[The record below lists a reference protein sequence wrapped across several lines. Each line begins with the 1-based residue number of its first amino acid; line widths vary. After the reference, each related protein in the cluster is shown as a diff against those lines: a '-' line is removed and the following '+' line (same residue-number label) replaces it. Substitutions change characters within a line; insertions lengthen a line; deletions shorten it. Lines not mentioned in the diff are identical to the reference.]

1 MPYVEL
7 SDKAGSQIRDL
18 VVERN
23 ADDDLIDRLTEQ
35 LEAIAEQPATRT
47 EPAKYPYAANRLMAN
62 FKLNDAS
69 AKRWS
74 FGVTLRRM
82 PDEDGIYILTVN
94 GAPLPASFDD

>member
-23 ADDDLIDRLTEQ
+23 ADDDLVDRLTEQ
-35 LEAIAEQPATRT
+35 LEAIAEQPATQT

-62 FKLNDAS
+62 FKSKDVTARRLNKD
-69 AKRWS
+69 
-74 FGVTLRRM
+74 M
-82 PDEDGIYILTVN
+82 
-94 GAPLPASFDD
+94 